1 MENYIIEGGRKLE
14 GEVTISGAK
23 NAALPIIAATLL
35 NPGISVIENC
45 PDIHDVKIML
55 NILEQLGC
63 KTKRENNKVIIDA
76 STITKSEIPENL
88 MREMRSSVIIAG
100 ALIGRLKE
108 CIFTYPGRM
117 RNWSKTNKYTF
128 RRF

>member
-1 MENYIIEGGRKLE
+1 MENDIIEGGRKLE

-35 NPGISVIENC
+35 NQGISVIENC

-55 NILEQLGC
+55 TILEELGC
-63 KTKRENNKVIIDA
+63 KIKRENNKIIVDA

-100 ALIGRLKE
+100 ALIGRSKE

-117 RNWSKTNKYTF
+117 
-128 RRF
+128 